1 MPAGWRWAGTWTFT
15 EHLDLKVR
23 KIAMPKSI
31 LHRLLPGLAVVLM
44 SIWLMLHTVPA
55 RAAAEAKPRH
65 EETNV
70 ILISLQ
76 CLRPDHLGAY
86 GYQRHTSPNIDR
98 LATESVLFEN
108 AISQANLTP
117 VAQMSVLTSQYPR
130 INGMVSF
137 EVARDQVSQRTL
149 PEILK
154 MYGYTTAAT
163 VSSPEFFLRY
173 DGAAGVTVNPGDL
186 FSRSFD
192 YFGRTRK
199 GPDGRSVRK
208 LPTEALQWLEKNR
221 DRKFFLWIASGL
233 IHMPYGAAV
242 PAAYRKMYDPAGYV
256 PFWQRLAA
264 APEWKRIGA
273 DPDYDVF
280 SRIHRGEFYW
290 GFSPIH
296 RLTSD
301 DVAYVNGRYDAG
313 VYYTDLFIGELL
325 RQLDALKLTEK
336 TLIILQSIHGED
348 LGERGEFFHYDV
360 TDTVV
365 KNALM
370 VRFPGRELGGRRV
383 NEQVQ
388 AIDIMPTILD
398 YLQIPVPHEAQ
409 GMSLMP
415 FLRGDRTA
423 APGEFAY
430 IDRLPW
436 WEYTLDKWYLEFKH
450 SQGAPF
456 APAELE
462 KLPAYRELLGRRFAE
477 LGYPPGDIAI
487 RSNDWKLIL
496 RKNPAIYRQV
506 SWQGFLAGR
515 EPEMSEVEL
524 FDLRKD
530 PREITNVAAAHP
542 EVVARL
548 KEQLL
553 AWESEVERSKK
564 SFKAF
569 DKRLIIPYP

>member
-1 MPAGWRWAGTWTFT
+1 MQKNPLR
-15 EHLDLKVR
+15 R
-23 KIAMPKSI
+23 I
-31 LHRLLPGLAVVLM
+31 LTLSSMVLLTGVINYGSVAL
-44 SIWLMLHTVPA
+44 
-55 RAAAEAKPRH
+55 AAAPATPRH
-65 EETNV
+65 DDTNV

-86 GYQRHTSPNIDR
+86 GYKRGTSRNIDR
-98 LATESVLFEN
+98 LASQSVLFEN

-117 VAQMSVLTSQYPR
+117 VAQMSVFTSQYPR

-137 EVARDQVSQRTL
+137 EVGKEQVSQRTL

-208 LPTEALQWLEKNR
+208 VPTEALQWLKTNR
-221 DRKFFLWIASGL
+221 DKKFFLWIASGL

-242 PAAYRKMYDPAGYV
+242 PTAYRKMYDPAGYV
-256 PFWQRLAA
+256 PFWKRLPEAA
-264 APEWKRIGA
+264 AWKGLGE

-280 SRIHRGEFYW
+280 SRIYRGEFYW
-290 GFSPIH
+290 GLSPIYK
-296 RLTSD
+296 LTAED
-301 DVAYVNGRYDAG
+301 TAYVNGRYDSG
-313 VYYTDLFIGELL
+313 VYYTDLFVGELL
-325 RQLDALKLTEK
+325 KLLDSLKLTEK
-336 TLIILQSIHGED
+336 TVIILQSIHGED
-348 LGERGEFFHYDV
+348 LGERGGNFFHYDV
-360 TDTVV
+360 NDTII

-370 VRFPGRELGGRRV
+370 VRFPGQELGGRRV
-383 NEQVQ
+383 AEQVQ
-388 AIDIMPTILD
+388 AIDIMPTLLD

-415 FLRGDRTA
+415 FLRGDLTA
-423 APGEFAY
+423 PPGEFAY

-436 WEYTLDKWYLEFKH
+436 WEYTLDKWYLEFKR

-462 KLPAYRELLGRRFAE
+462 RLPAYRSLLSRSFAE
-477 LGYPPGDIAI
+477 QGYPPGDIAI
-487 RSNDWKLIL
+487 RSNDWKLII
-496 RKNPAIYRQV
+496 RKNPDLLMKV

-515 EPEMSEVEL
+515 KQEIPEVEL
-524 FDLRKD
+524 YDLKKD
-530 PREITNVAAAHP
+530 PGETTNVASTNP
-542 EVVARL
+542 EVVSRL
-548 KEQLL
+548 RGRLM
-553 AWESEVERSKK
+553 AWDSDMEHGK
-564 SFKAF
+564 KAF
-569 DKRLIIPYP
+569 NPDDKRLVIPYP

>member
-1 MPAGWRWAGTWTFT
+1 MS
-15 EHLDLKVR
+15 
-23 KIAMPKSI
+23 KSS
-31 LHRLLPGLAVVLM
+31 LHRFAKFTAIALLTG
-44 SIWLMLHTVPA
+44 IIFTGVPVS
-55 RAAAEAKPRH
+55 RAAAPAPPRH
-65 EETNV
+65 DKTNV

-86 GYQRHTSPNIDR
+86 GYKRGTSRNIDR
-98 LATESVLFEN
+98 LAGQSVLFEN

-130 INGMVSF
+130 INGLVSF
-137 EVARDQVSQRTL
+137 EVAKDQVNQRTL

-192 YFGRTRK
+192 HFGRTRK

-208 LPTEALQWLEKNR
+208 VPTEALQWLKTNS

-242 PAAYRKMYDPAGYV
+242 PTAYRKMYDQPGYV
-256 PFWQRLAA
+256 PFWKRLPE
-264 APEWKRIGA
+264 APAWKELGE

-280 SRIHRGEFYW
+280 SRIYRGEFYW
-290 GFSPIH
+290 GFAPIYK
-296 RLTSD
+296 LTD
-301 DVAYVNGRYDAG
+301 EDTAYVNGRYDAG

-325 RQLDALKLTEK
+325 KLLDTLKLTEK
-336 TLIILQSIHGED
+336 TVIILQSIHGED
-348 LGERGEFFHYDV
+348 LGDRGGNFFHYDV
-360 TDTVV
+360 TDTII

-370 VRFPGRELGGRRV
+370 VRFPGQELGGRRV
-383 NEQVQ
+383 AEQVQ
-388 AIDIMPTILD
+388 AIDIMPTLLD
-398 YLQIPVPHEAQ
+398 YLQIPLPHEAQ

-415 FLRGDRTA
+415 FLRGDPTA

-436 WEYTLDKWYLEFKH
+436 WEYTLDKWYLEFKR

-456 APAELE
+456 ASTELA
-462 KLPAYRELLGRRFAE
+462 KLPAYRSLLSSSFTE

-487 RSNDWKLIL
+487 RSNDWKLII
-496 RKNPAIYRQV
+496 RKNHALLQKV
-506 SWQGFLAGR
+506 SWPAFLSGR
-515 EPEMSEVEL
+515 EQELPEVEL
-524 FDLRKD
+524 YDLKND
-530 PREITNVAAAHP
+530 PSETTNVAFANP
-542 EVVARL
+542 EVVERL
-548 KEQLL
+548 KEKLL
-553 AWESEVERSKK
+553 SWDRDMERGK
-564 SFKAF
+564 KAF
-569 DKRLIIPYP
+569 NPADKRLVIPYP

>member
-1 MPAGWRWAGTWTFT
+1 MSKKLLPRFINQIVVVLLTGISLTNSTALAAAPAG
-15 EHLDLKVR
+15 
-23 KIAMPKSI
+23 
-31 LHRLLPGLAVVLM
+31 
-44 SIWLMLHTVPA
+44 
-55 RAAAEAKPRH
+55 PRH
-65 EETNV
+65 DDTNV

-86 GYQRHTSPNIDR
+86 GYKRGTSRNIDR
-98 LATESVLFEN
+98 LASQSVLFEN

-137 EVARDQVSQRTL
+137 EVAKDQVSQRTL

-173 DGAAGVTVNPGDL
+173 DGATGVTVNPGDL

-192 YFGRTRK
+192 HFSRTRK

-208 LPTEALQWLEKNR
+208 VPTEALQWLKNNH

-242 PAAYRKMYDPAGYV
+242 PAAYRRMYDPAGYV
-256 PFWQRLAA
+256 PFWKRLAE
-264 APEWKRIGA
+264 APAWKELGE

-280 SRIHRGEFYW
+280 SRIYRGEFYW
-290 GFSPIH
+290 GFSPIY
-296 RLTSD
+296 RLTD
-301 DVAYVNGRYDAG
+301 TDIDYVNGRYDAG

-325 RQLDALKLTEK
+325 KLLDSLKLTEK
-336 TLIILQSIHGED
+336 TVIILQSIHGED
-348 LGERGEFFHYDV
+348 LGERGGNFFHYDV
-360 TDTVV
+360 TDTII

-370 VRFPGRELGGRRV
+370 IRFPGQDQGGRRV
-383 NEQVQ
+383 AEQVQ
-388 AIDIMPTILD
+388 AIDIMPTLLD

-415 FLRGDRTA
+415 FLHGDRTA

-436 WEYTLDKWYLEFKH
+436 WEYTLDKWYLEFKR

-456 APAELE
+456 ASAELE
-462 KLPAYRELLGRRFAE
+462 KLPAYRNLLAQSFTE

-496 RKNPAIYRQV
+496 RKNRNLLRKV

-515 EPEMSEVEL
+515 EPEIPEVEL
-524 FDLRKD
+524 YDLKND
-530 PREITNVAAAHP
+530 PGETTNVALANP

-548 KEQLL
+548 REKLL
-553 AWESEVERSKK
+553 TWDREMERGK
-564 SFKAF
+564 KAF
-569 DKRLIIPYP
+569 NPDDKRLVIPYP

>member
-1 MPAGWRWAGTWTFT
+1 MVKTY
-15 EHLDLKVR
+15 
-23 KIAMPKSI
+23 
-31 LHRLLPGLAVVLM
+31 LHRFLWHAATLLLTGISLAA
-44 SIWLMLHTVPA
+44 IPA
-55 RAAAEAKPRH
+55 LGADKAAPRH
-65 EETNV
+65 DNTNV

-76 CLRPDHLGAY
+76 CLRPDHLGVY
-86 GYQRHTSPNIDR
+86 GYQRATSHNIDR
-98 LATESVLFEN
+98 LAAQSVLFEN

-137 EVARDQVSQRTL
+137 EVAKDQVSQRTL

-173 DGAAGVTVNPGDL
+173 DGAGVTVNPGDL

-208 LPTEALQWLEKNR
+208 VPTEALQWLKNNR

-242 PAAYRKMYDPAGYV
+242 PTAYRKMYDQVGYV
-256 PFWQRLAA
+256 PFWKRLSQ
-264 APEWKRIGA
+264 APAWKELGE

-280 SRIHRGEFYW
+280 SRIYRGEFYW
-290 GFSPIH
+290 GFSPIY
-296 RLTSD
+296 RLTND

-325 RQLDALKLTEK
+325 KQLDALKLTEK
-336 TLIILQSIHGED
+336 TVIILQSIHGED
-348 LGERGEFFHYDV
+348 LGDRGGNFFHYDV
-360 TDTVV
+360 NDTII

-370 VRFPGRELGGRRV
+370 VRFPGQELGGRRV
-383 NEQVQ
+383 TEQVQ
-388 AIDIMPTILD
+388 AIDIMPTLLD

-415 FLRGDRTA
+415 FLRGDRSA
-423 APGEFAY
+423 APEEFAY

-436 WEYTLDKWYLEFKH
+436 WEYTLDKWYLEFKR

-456 APAELE
+456 AQSEQE
-462 KLPAYRELLGRRFAE
+462 KLPAYRDLLTRNFAE

-487 RSNDWKLIL
+487 RTNDWKLIL
-496 RKNPAIYRQV
+496 RKNPALLQKV
-506 SWQGFLAGR
+506 SWPGFLAGR
-515 EPEMSEVEL
+515 EPEISEVEL
-524 FDLRKD
+524 YDLKKD
-530 PREITNVAAAHP
+530 PGETKNIAPANQ
-542 EVVARL
+542 EVVKRL
-548 KEQLL
+548 REKLLQWDKEMELG
-553 AWESEVERSKK
+553 K
-564 SFKAF
+564 KAF
-569 DKRLIIPYP
+569 NPDDQRQVIPYP